1 MMADEN
7 RSKNDREVL
16 ELQIVTTHLSASYLS
31 SLLRALQA
39 SLREVAHSRES
50 TNQDF
55 TQNPQPVLILDKIIS
70 GDDLTL
76 YLIFSD
82 AVNSKPLTSLSRQT
96 FNTFIDDLTD
106 FVKGL
111 PQPSLW
117 GGASLPTPRTRTR
130 TESDLIKRMDQL
142 YRELRRSKQITI
154 RFNNR
159 SVEIEGSRME
169 IQ

>member
-1 MMADEN
+1 MMTDDN
-7 RSKNDREVL
+7 RSKNNGEML
-16 ELQIVTTHLSASYLS
+16 ELHIVTTHLSASYLS

-50 TNQDF
+50 TNQEF
-55 TQNPQPVLILDKIIS
+55 TRKPQPVLILDKIIS

-82 AVNSKPLTSLSRQT
+82 AVNSKPLPGLSRQT

-142 YRELRRSKQITI
+142 YRELRRSKQIII

>member
-1 MMADEN
+1 MTDDN
-7 RSKNDREVL
+7 RSKNNGEML
-16 ELQIVTTHLSASYLS
+16 ELHIVTTHLSASYLS

-50 TNQDF
+50 TNQEF
-55 TQNPQPVLILDKIIS
+55 TRKPQPVLILDKIIS

-82 AVNSKPLTSLSRQT
+82 AVNSKPLPGLSRQT

-142 YRELRRSKQITI
+142 YRELRRSKQIII